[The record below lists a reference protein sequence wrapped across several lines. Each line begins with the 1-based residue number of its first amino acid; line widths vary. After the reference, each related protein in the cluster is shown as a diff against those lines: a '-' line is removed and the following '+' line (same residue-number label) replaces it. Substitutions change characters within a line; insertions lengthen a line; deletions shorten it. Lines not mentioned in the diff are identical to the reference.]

1 MMQDFR
7 LASVLLVP
15 FVGGKI
21 SPQVRLKSFPQD
33 IYYIYLFQ
41 GVAQPDGLDG

>member
-7 LASVLLVP
+7 LASVLLMP

-33 IYYIYLFQ
+33 IYLFQ
-41 GVAQPDGLDG
+41 RVAQPDGLDG